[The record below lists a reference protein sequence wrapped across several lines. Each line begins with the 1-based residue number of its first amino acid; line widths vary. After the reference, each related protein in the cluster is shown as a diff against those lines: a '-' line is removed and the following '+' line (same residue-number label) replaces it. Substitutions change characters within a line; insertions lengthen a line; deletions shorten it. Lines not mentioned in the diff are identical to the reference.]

1 MTQETQRQRG
11 TVRVHPRGFGFLVL
25 DADASVSAFIPPPDL
40 NPLLEGD
47 VVEAD
52 VAVADD
58 GRASASRLRL
68 LDRPRSLVFGKIVA
82 HRGVP
87 HVQVDREVANR
98 DWPLAPDPALPPP
111 GTYVVARVAGDLVE
125 FDHSLD
131 PAADPTLERIIV
143 RHELPTVFPPEAL
156 AQAAHVGSVPDHDKP
171 RRDFREVPTI
181 TIDAP
186 TSRDLDDAISA
197 LPADADGAL
206 RLLVSIADVSAWVT
220 PGSPL
225 DDEAYRRATSTYLPD
240 RVLPMLP
247 PSLSEDRL
255 SLLPGKDR
263 ACLSVELR
271 ITPEGDVTSV
281 DVYRSLIRS
290 RARLSYEEAAAFLDD
305 GTVPEGGADLR
316 EMLGWC
322 RTASAR
328 LAMARAR
335 RGGVNLPREEARVGI
350 DKDTGLATVLS
361 PYEMNSA
368 HEMIERFMVAANEAV
383 ARWLVDRGV
392 PAPFRVHDQPGTDSV
407 RRLDAMAVNFGFQPG
422 FGSSLSPLALAAFE
436 RQIRTAPT
444 APAILAAIG
453 KILGRARY
461 TVHPSL
467 HFGLATDRYLHFT
480 SPIRRYSDLLVHRAV
495 TDYLD
500 GGRPSDPRPASLE
513 ARCQDLNERS
523 GRAARAEVQ
532 ARQAVS
538 ARYMRSRIGE
548 ELEANVV
555 GVLPLGL
562 RVQVRRSLVVGWLAA
577 DTLPEG
583 PYAMKAGTQEL
594 VGKTRRYGVGTP
606 VRVRVDQADEVQG
619 SVEFSAC

>member
-1 MTQETQRQRG
+1 MTQDNPRQRG

-25 DADASVSAFIPPPDL
+25 EHDPAVSAFIPPPDL

-47 VVEAD
+47 IVEAD
-52 VAVADD
+52 VLVAED

-68 LDRPRSLVFGKIVA
+68 LERRRSLVFGKIVA
-82 HRGVP
+82 HRGIP

-98 DWPLAPDPALPPP
+98 DWPLSPDPSLPPP
-111 GTYVVARVAGDLVE
+111 GSYVVARVAGDRVE
-125 FDHSLD
+125 LDHALD
-131 PAADPTLERIIV
+131 PDADPTLERIIV

-156 AQAAHVGSVPDHDKP
+156 AQAARVESVSDRDKP

-305 GTVPEGGADLR
+305 GTLPEGGADLR
-316 EMLGWC
+316 GMLGWC

-392 PAPFRVHDQPGTDSV
+392 PAPFRVHDQPGAESV

-500 GGRPSDPRPASLE
+500 GVRPLDPRPASLE
-513 ARCQDLNERS
+513 ARCLDLNERS

-548 ELEANVV
+548 ELDANVV

-562 RVQVRRSLVVGWLAA
+562 RVQVRGSLVVGWLAA
-577 DTLPEG
+577 DTLPDG
-583 PYAMKAGTQEL
+583 PHTMNVGTQEL